1 MNDSSKT
8 LALVVSAIKNLRE
21 IKGSTTREILRYLCS
36 VYNIPV
42 QVARRQM
49 QAVLKRGVA
58 YGIFKNNG
66 GHYVLPLSYDSKGK
80 EIASQELNLL
90 DICRKKRSRNLA
102 CKCKKKRRRRRRK
115 RSMKSCKCKKRR
127 SRSRSGRKRRRRMSG
142 GCRRRSR
149 RSRGCKRRTRR
160 RSMSCRRRR
169 RKKCRCGGLGNKDDQ
184 NRMKKA
190 ETQRAAQD
198 LTDDKAFD
206 VLAKNDDSEY
216 SECNSVSTISSAAE

>member
-1 MNDSSKT
+1 MIDSST
-8 LALVVSAIKNLRE
+8 TFALVVSAIKNLRE

-36 VYNIPV
+36 VHNIPA

-90 DICRKKRSRNLA
+90 DFCRKKRSQKLA
-102 CKCKKKRRRRRRK
+102 CKCKKKRRRRRRR
-115 RSMKSCKCKKRR
+115 RSMKSCKCKKKR
-127 SRSRSGRKRRRRMSG
+127 SRSRSRRR
-142 GCRRRSR
+142 R
-149 RSRGCKRRTRR
+149 RSRGCRRRRTRSR
-160 RSMSCRRRR
+160 RSKRRSRRKSMSCRRRR
-169 RKKCRCGGLGNKDDQ
+169 KKKCKCGGLGNKSDQ

-190 ETQRAAQD
+190 ETQRAAKYF
-198 LTDDKAFD
+198 TDDKAFD
-206 VLAKNDDSEY
+206 LLAKDNDSEC
-216 SECNSVSTISSAAE
+216 SKCNSASTISSAVE